1 MTVLHL
7 AARFGH
13 VDVLEVLRGK
23 VPWSM
28 ASVKVKKTNK
38 KMQTNFYCIRYYDT
52 MIFWLRCNFKGHP
65 VFLRSSVEVWR
76 AFSPLHPNIGM
87 RVLHTLVST
96 FPEVLIRRI
105 C

>member
-28 ASVKVKKTNK
+28 ASVKVRTILNLSSDLILTKILANK
-38 KMQTNFYCIRYYDT
+38 ANEDR
-52 MIFWLRCNFKGHP
+52 LRFG
-65 VFLRSSVEVWR
+65 VYRDE
-76 AFSPLHPNIGM
+76 
-87 RVLHTLVST
+87 
-96 FPEVLIRRI
+96 
-105 C
+105 